1 MWSRMP
7 EPVDRDRLFPKLND
21 AQISRIARRA
31 ERRPIRRNEVLWEV
45 GAPRMDFY
53 VILAG
58 SIEIVEPLPGREES
72 ITVQGPREFTGD
84 VDLIGADPNTAW
96 LGGCVA
102 LDDKG
107 FVKTG
112 NDLSAQDLAKARW
125 PLARSPYPLETML
138 PGLFAAGD
146 VRAGSVKRIASA
158 VGEAAAC
165 IQLVHKA
172 LQE

>member
-31 ERRPIRRNEVLWEV
+31 ERRPIRRNELLWEV

-58 SIEIVEPLPGREES
+58 SIEIVQPLPGREES

-102 LDDKG
+102 LD
-107 FVKTG
+107 
-112 NDLSAQDLAKARW
+112 
-125 PLARSPYPLETML
+125 
-138 PGLFAAGD
+138 
-146 VRAGSVKRIASA
+146 
-158 VGEAAAC
+158 
-165 IQLVHKA
+165 
-172 LQE
+172 